1 MARELQPR
9 STMPF
14 SGARAVPHA
23 EGQAHKGI
31 EDNLVL
37 GTDMPI
43 AGETGERGFHL
54 PVMSQGS
61 KKQ

>member
-1 MARELQPR
+1 
-9 STMPF
+9 MPF

-43 AGETGERGFHL
+43 AEETGERGFHL